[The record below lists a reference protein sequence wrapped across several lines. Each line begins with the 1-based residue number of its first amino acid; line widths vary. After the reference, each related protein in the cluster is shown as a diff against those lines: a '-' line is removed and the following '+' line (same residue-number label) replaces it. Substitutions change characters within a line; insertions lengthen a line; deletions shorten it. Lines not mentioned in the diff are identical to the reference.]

1 MPQTQVPARRVLLVD
16 DEVAI
21 LLTLKAILEI
31 NGFAVDTAANAREAK
46 HKIKLNEYA
55 MVITDMRMESDASG
69 LAVVKAA
76 KAARYAPAV
85 AVLTAFPEGDV
96 DYYGDG
102 ADELLVKPMNVQLL
116 VNQMEA
122 MLVAHE
128 DKKRKPMAMAAAAA
142 IKAQLQPKVKKPARK
157 IATKLARA

>member
-1 MPQTQVPARRVLLVD
+1 MTQSTVPARRVLLVD

-46 HKIKLNEYA
+46 HKLKLNEYA
-55 MVITDMRMESDASG
+55 MVITDMRMETDASG
-69 LAVVKAA
+69 VDVVKAA
-76 KAARYAPAV
+76 KAARYDPAV
-85 AVLTAFPEGDV
+85 AVLTAFPEDDV
-96 DYYGDG
+96 DYFGDG

-142 IKAQLQPKVKKPARK
+142 FKAQSKPQVKKTAK
-157 IATKLARA
+157 KTATRLARA

>member
-1 MPQTQVPARRVLLVD
+1 MIMRRVLLVD

-21 LLTLKAILEI
+21 LLTLKAVLEI
-31 NGFAVDTAANAREAK
+31 NGFTVDTAANAREAK
-46 HKIKLNEYA
+46 HKLKQHDYA

-69 LAVVKAA
+69 LEVVKAA
-76 KAARYAPAV
+76 KLAKSNPAV
-85 AVLTAFPEGDV
+85 AVLTAFPEDGE
-96 DYYGDG
+96 DYSGDG

-128 DKKRKPMAMAAAAA
+128 DKKLKAAQAKVAPLAA
-142 IKAQLQPKVKKPARK
+142 KAGRGTAKVSAVSAK
-157 IATKLARA
+157 